1 MNEVWI
7 RFRQAEER
15 ERAGDER
22 ALYIAADFANI
33 VTLPFFCSTSGTGS
47 LLEEEPWLA
56 RNLSAAAATGRKRDK
71 KKEGKKRVLTLSLSP

>member
-15 ERAGDER
+15 EGDER

-71 KKEGKKRVLTLSLSP
+71 KKERKKKGAYVIT